1 MRIIDA
7 SDKDF
12 HFVVAV
18 TDDGRMLFAR
28 EPVARGHLLL
38 AARLMKAGKK

>member
-18 TDDGRMLFAR
+18 TDDGRLLYSR
-28 EPVARGHLLL
+28 EPVAKGYARCFVAVVGL
-38 AARLMKAGKK
+38 A